1 LIAFSIFWVLVSSYM
16 FFVFLA
22 SFVLESFD
30 PSSGLGLLVFLL
42 FAIWLLGFGC
52 LKIDFTYFFFLQ
64 PK

>member
-1 LIAFSIFWVLVSSYM
+1 M

-30 PSSGLGLLVFLL
+30 HSSGLGLLVFLL